1 MKKANSTDNET
12 KNLTAILML
21 EIIGRPAE
29 HLTQTLNEIITKI
42 DSEPRVIV
50 KEKKVAEPKEIEG
63 QKNFYS
69 SFAEIEVETEGILD
83 LVVLC
88 FKYMPAHVE
97 VVNPELIAVTNNSWS
112 DILSEIV
119 RKLHGYEEVARV
131 LQNERMILEAKL
143 REVLETPKG
152 VETPKEKVKK
162 DKPKKEK

>member
-1 MKKANSTDNET
+1 MEKMNSTSNET

-29 HLTQTLNEIITKI
+29 HLTETLNDIVTKM
-42 DSEPRVIV
+42 DAEPRVTI
-50 KEKKVAEPKEIEG
+50 KEKKIAEPKEVEE
-63 QKNFYS
+63 QKDFFS
-69 SFAEIEVETEGILD
+69 SFAEIEVEVEGILD

-119 RKLHGYEEVARV
+119 RKLHGYEEVTRV
-131 LQNERMILEAKL
+131 LQNERNILESKL
-143 REVLETPKG
+143 KEVLEEKAGKEEKG
-152 VETPKEKVKK
+152 KVS
-162 DKPKKEK
+162 KKEEKK